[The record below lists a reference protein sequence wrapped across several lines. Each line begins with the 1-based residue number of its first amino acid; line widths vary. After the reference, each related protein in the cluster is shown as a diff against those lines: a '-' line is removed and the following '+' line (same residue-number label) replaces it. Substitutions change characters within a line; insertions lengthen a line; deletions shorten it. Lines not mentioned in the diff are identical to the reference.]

1 MNREIA
7 TAISYLDLKYCS
19 FGLCQTMLISG
30 SELIKDF
37 DQQRGT
43 RSHSAN
49 PSAHFSP
56 DQIKRALQEIEGL
69 VAVLSTE
76 QSSLETAIKRQ
87 SLILDQL
94 GNAIGLG
101 SSERQQHVSS
111 VEANKEKPKRT
122 ENLRLLAKIN
132 ELERLIRQ

>member
-43 RSHSAN
+43 RSDSAN

-69 VAVLSTE
+69 IAVLSTE

-101 SSERQQHVSS
+101 SSERQQYVSS